1 METLNET
8 VFENQNAIKWLP
20 CGMLTYV
27 KTKMRVI
34 FIKLNSAAEM
44 FISNKSKDEENC
56 FIEIFAAF
64 SG

>member
-1 METLNET
+1 
-8 VFENQNAIKWLP
+8 
-20 CGMLTYV
+20 MLTYL

-34 FIKLNSAAEM
+34 FRKLNSAAEM